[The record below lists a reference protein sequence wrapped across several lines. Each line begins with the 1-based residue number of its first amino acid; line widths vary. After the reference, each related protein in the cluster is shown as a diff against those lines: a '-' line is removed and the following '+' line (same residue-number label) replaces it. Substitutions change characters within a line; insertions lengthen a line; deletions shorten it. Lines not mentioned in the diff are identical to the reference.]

1 MVILKSSDKVSIAEI
16 DEETKEIYRQMSQ
29 SRSVVKSLYSS
40 EQFPQTWERLKTND
54 FVCPVIE
61 NQAGRICGFAQILE
75 TDTKTPEV
83 GIDIM
88 DEFMGN
94 DYGYESTK
102 LLMEYYSETHEVEYF
117 RWKASTD
124 NVASC
129 AIAKKHGGIIVK
141 KKTSIPQRVIDFGKE
156 NGILT
161 DEDIT
166 YIYIFHIPVKMADD
180 KM

>member
-1 MVILKSSDKVSIAEI
+1 MVILKSSDKVSVAEI

-29 SRSVVKSLYSS
+29 SRSVVKSMHSS
-40 EQFPQTWERLKTND
+40 EQFPQTWESLKTND
-54 FVCPVIE
+54 FVCTVIE
-61 NQAGRICGFAQILE
+61 NQTGQVCGFVQILE

-94 DYGYESTK
+94 GYGYEATK
-102 LLMEYYSETHEVEYF
+102 LLMEYYAETHEVKYF

-124 NVASC
+124 NAASC
-129 AIAKKHGGIIVK
+129 AIAKKHGGTIVK

-166 YIYIFHIPVKMADD
+166 YIYIFHIPVKKEVD
-180 KM
+180 

>member
-1 MVILKSSDKVSIAEI
+1 MVILKSSDKVSITEI
-16 DEETKEIYRQMSQ
+16 DEDTKEIYRQMSQ

-40 EQFPQTWERLKTND
+40 EQFPQTWERLKIND

-61 NQAGRICGFAQILE
+61 NRTGQVCGFVQILE
-75 TDTKTPEV
+75 TDTTTPEV
-83 GIDIM
+83 GIDIV

-94 DYGYESTK
+94 GYGYESTK
-102 LLMEYYSETHEVEYF
+102 ILMEYYAETHEVEYF

-124 NVASC
+124 NAASC
-129 AIAKKHGGIIVK
+129 AIAKKHGGTIMK

-156 NGILT
+156 NGFLT

-166 YIYIFHIPVKMADD
+166 YIYIFRIPVKKEAD
-180 KM
+180 

>member
-1 MVILKSSDKVSIAEI
+1 MVILKSSDKVSIARI

-40 EQFPQTWERLKTND
+40 EKFPQTWEQLKSND
-54 FVCPVIE
+54 FVCTVIK
-61 NQAGRICGFAQILE
+61 NQTGQVCGFAQILE
-75 TDTKTPEV
+75 TESKTPEV

-88 DEFMGN
+88 DGFMGN
-94 DYGYESTK
+94 GYGYESTK

-117 RWKASTD
+117 KWKASTD
-124 NVASC
+124 NEASC
-129 AIAKKHGGIIVK
+129 AIARKHGGTIVK
-141 KKTSIPQRVIDFGKE
+141 KKTAIPQRVIDFGKE

-166 YIYIFHIPVKMADD
+166 YIYIFHIPVKMV
-180 KM
+180 

>member
-1 MVILKSSDKVSIAEI
+1 MVILKSSDKVSITEI
-16 DEETKEIYRQMSQ
+16 DEDSKEIYRQMSQ

-40 EQFPQTWERLKTND
+40 EQFPQTWERLKIND

-61 NQAGRICGFAQILE
+61 NRTGQVCGFVQILE
-75 TDTKTPEV
+75 TDTTTPEV

-94 DYGYESTK
+94 GYGYESTK
-102 LLMEYYSETHEVEYF
+102 ILMEYYAETHEVEYF

-124 NVASC
+124 NAASC
-129 AIAKKHGGIIVK
+129 AIAKKHGGTIMK

-156 NGILT
+156 NGFLT

-166 YIYIFHIPVKMADD
+166 YIYIFRIPVKKEAD
-180 KM
+180 

>member
-1 MVILKSSDKVSIAEI
+1 MVILKSSDKVSIVEI

-54 FVCPVIE
+54 FVCPVVE
-61 NQAGRICGFAQILE
+61 NQARRVCGFAQILE

-88 DEFMGN
+88 DEFMGKG
-94 DYGYESTK
+94 YGYESTK
-102 LLMEYYSETHEVEYF
+102 LLMEYYAAIHEVEYF

-124 NVASC
+124 NAASC
-129 AIAKKHGGIIVK
+129 AIAKKHGGTIVK

-166 YIYIFHIPVKMADD
+166 YIYIFHIPVKTEAD
-180 KM
+180 

>member
-1 MVILKSSDKVSIAEI
+1 
-16 DEETKEIYRQMSQ
+16 
-29 SRSVVKSLYSS
+29 
-40 EQFPQTWERLKTND
+40 
-54 FVCPVIE
+54 
-61 NQAGRICGFAQILE
+61 
-75 TDTKTPEV
+75 
-83 GIDIM
+83 M

-94 DYGYESTK
+94 GYGYESTK

-124 NVASC
+124 NAASC
-129 AIAKKHGGIIVK
+129 AIAKKHGGTIVK

-180 KM
+180 RM

>member
-1 MVILKSSDKVSIAEI
+1 MVILKSSDKISVAQI
-16 DEETKEIYRQMSQ
+16 DEGTKEIYRQMSQ
-29 SRSVVKSLYSS
+29 SRSVVKALYSS
-40 EQFPQTWERLKTND
+40 DKFPQTWDQLKAND
-54 FVCPVIE
+54 LVCPVIE
-61 NQAGRICGFAQILE
+61 KQTGRVCGFAQILE
-75 TDTKTPEV
+75 TESKTPEV

-88 DEFMGN
+88 DEFMGKG
-94 DYGYESTK
+94 YGYESTK
-102 LLMEYYSETHEVEYF
+102 LLMEYYTETHEVEYF

-129 AIAKKHGGIIVK
+129 AIAKKHGGCIVK

-166 YIYIFHIPVKMADD
+166 YIYLFHIPVKKEVD
-180 KM
+180 